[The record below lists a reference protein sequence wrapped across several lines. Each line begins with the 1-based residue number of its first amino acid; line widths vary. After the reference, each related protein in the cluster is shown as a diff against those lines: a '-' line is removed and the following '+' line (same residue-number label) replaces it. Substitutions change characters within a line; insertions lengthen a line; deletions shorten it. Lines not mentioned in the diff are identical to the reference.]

1 MALSSH
7 EIAEQAAL
15 SMLAKNAVDVMIIDL
30 KGLSSI
36 TDYFVIGTAGSEPQI
51 KAVVEQVTADL
62 KEKET
67 APWHTE
73 GKQSWRWVLLDCVDV
88 VIHVFRDEVRAFY
101 ALERLWGD
109 APRVEVS
116 TDAATG
122 EIIRRSDTGV
132 PQDRADALEREAP
145 EREALEREA

>member
-1 MALSSH
+1 MTVALASQ
-7 EIAEQAAL
+7 EIAEQAAH

-30 KGLSSI
+30 RGLSSI

-62 KEKET
+62 KERET
-67 APWHTE
+67 APWHSE
-73 GKQSWRWVLLDCVDV
+73 GKQSWRWVLLDYVDV

-101 ALERLWGD
+101 GLERLWGD

-116 TDAATG
+116 TDAVTG
-122 EIIRRSDTGV
+122 EIIRRPDAGV
-132 PQDRADALEREAP
+132 PADRVDALESEA
-145 EREALEREA
+145 

>member
-1 MALSSH
+1 MTVALASQ
-7 EIAEQAAL
+7 EIAEQAAV

-30 KGLSSI
+30 RGLSSI
-36 TDYFVIGTAGSEPQI
+36 TDYFVIGTAGSEPQT

-62 KEKET
+62 KERET
-67 APWHTE
+67 APWHSE
-73 GKQSWRWVLLDCVDV
+73 GKQSWRWVLLDYVDV

-101 ALERLWGD
+101 GLERLWGD

-122 EIIRRSDTGV
+122 EIIRRTDAGV
-132 PQDRADALEREAP
+132 PGDRVDALESEA
-145 EREALEREA
+145 

>member
-1 MALSSH
+1 MTVALASQ

-30 KGLSSI
+30 RGLSSI
-36 TDYFVIGTAGSEPQI
+36 TDYFVIGTAGSEPQT

-62 KEKET
+62 KERET
-67 APWHTE
+67 APWHSE
-73 GKQSWRWVLLDCVDV
+73 GKQSWRWVLLDYVDV
-88 VIHVFRDEVRAFY
+88 VVHVFRDEVRAFY
-101 ALERLWGD
+101 GLERLWGD

-122 EIIRRSDTGV
+122 EIIRRTDAGV
-132 PQDRADALEREAP
+132 PGDRVDALESEA
-145 EREALEREA
+145 

>member
-1 MALSSH
+1 LTVALASQ

-30 KGLSSI
+30 RGLSSI
-36 TDYFVIGTAGSEPQI
+36 TDYFVIGTAGSEPQT

-62 KEKET
+62 KERET
-67 APWHTE
+67 APWHSE
-73 GKQSWRWVLLDCVDV
+73 GKQSWRWVLLDYVDV

-101 ALERLWGD
+101 GLERLWGD

-122 EIIRRSDTGV
+122 EIIRRPDAGV
-132 PQDRADALEREAP
+132 PADRVDALESEA
-145 EREALEREA
+145 

>member
-1 MALSSH
+1 MTVALASQ
-7 EIAEQAAL
+7 EIAEQAAV

-30 KGLSSI
+30 RGLSSI

-62 KEKET
+62 KERET
-67 APWHTE
+67 APWHSE
-73 GKQSWRWVLLDCVDV
+73 GKQSWRWVLLDYVDV

-101 ALERLWGD
+101 GLERLWGD

-122 EIIRRSDTGV
+122 EIIRRTDAGV
-132 PQDRADALEREAP
+132 PGDRVDALESEA
-145 EREALEREA
+145 

>member
-1 MALSSH
+1 MTVALASQ

-30 KGLSSI
+30 RGLSSI

-62 KEKET
+62 KERDT
-67 APWHTE
+67 APWHSE
-73 GKQSWRWVLLDCVDV
+73 GKQSWRWVLLDYVDV

-101 ALERLWGD
+101 GLERLWGD

-116 TDAATG
+116 TDAVTG
-122 EIIRRSDTGV
+122 EIIRRPDAGV
-132 PQDRADALEREAP
+132 PEDVVDALESEA
-145 EREALEREA
+145 